1 MRSTEEI
8 CIHAILSL
16 QMGYRCASEQKF
28 VDGKNR
34 SRHEREKHRKDMLD
48 WLEQTLYFDLYTEDE
63 KKIYKT
69 KIGLR
74 RNNAI
79 LNEYYVVETVE
90 PLLWS
95 IGLVDK
101 LTAPWKFCEDAFGDT
116 LEVGIDHCLDSLLA
130 KCQPKEQAEIE
141 LQRDIAMLWHWRAI
155 EGDGLPAKCDVK
167 RSLQEIFGDEIQL
180 ALEGIPFS
188 KGAYPDFLA
197 GKKVFR
203 NLDSDTMESIR
214 ILSRWRQ
221 HAYEWILGD
230 DVWDEVETNT

>member
-8 CIHAILSL
+8 YISAILSL
-16 QMGYRCASEQKF
+16 HLSYRCINELVF
-28 VDGKNR
+28 IEGKNR
-34 SRHEREKHRKDMLD
+34 SRHEREAHRKVMLD
-48 WLEQTLYFDLYTEDE
+48 WLEQTHYFDLYTEAE
-63 KKIYKT
+63 MKIYKT
-69 KIGLR
+69 KIGFR
-74 RNNAI
+74 KNNAI
-79 LNEYYVVETVE
+79 LNEYYVYETVE

-101 LTAPWKFCEDAFGDT
+101 LTAPWKFCEDAFDDT
-116 LEVGIDHCLDSLLA
+116 IIVGIDHCLDSVLA
-130 KCQPKEQAEIE
+130 QCKPKELAEIE
-141 LQRDIAMLWHWRAI
+141 LQRDMAMLWHWRAI
-155 EGDGLPAKCDVK
+155 EGDGIPAKCDVK
-167 RSLQEIFGDEIQL
+167 RSLQEIFGDGIQL
-180 ALEGIPFS
+180 ALERIPFS